1 MLYRKRLIILCSFF
15 IFIACNEVQ
24 KTSFPEIN
32 ISAKNNTI
40 VEVNIPEAHGN
51 KIIVNNINS
60 KIQDRVIEALHIGN
74 PNDDDDDDA
83 SKSIKESILSFNT
96 EYNTFKSDFPETEQQ
111 WDAQI
116 DGEVI
121 YESPDIVS
129 IAITSYVNTGGA
141 HGSLHI
147 SFLNFDAETGH
158 VIPNNNL
165 INDVEAFKKVAKPYF
180 TKAIAEKEDTFNT
193 NSFNLPSNIAYSEEG
208 FVLLYNTYEIAPY
221 STGIIEFVIPF
232 DEIEPYLVFN
242 SF

>member
-1 MLYRKRLIILCSFF
+1 MLYRKPLILFCSFF

-24 KTSFPEIN
+24 KTSFSEIN
-32 ISAKNNTI
+32 ISAENNTI

-51 KIIVNNINS
+51 EIIADNINS
-60 KIQDRVIEALHIGN
+60 KIQDMVIEALHIGN
-74 PNDDDDDDA
+74 PNDDA
-83 SKSIKESILSFNT
+83 VSKSIKESILSFNK

-121 YESPDIVS
+121 YESPDIAS

-165 INDVEAFKKVAKPYF
+165 IKDVDAFKKVAKPYF
-180 TKAIAEKEDTFNT
+180 SKAIVEKEDTFNT

-208 FVLLYNTYEIAPY
+208 LVLLYNTYEIAPY